1 MLFHKFDRKILISY
15 HLRARIAIKKP
26 YLTAKNRLARKVWAK
41 EHTLLPKIFW
51 QNVLFSDERTLELHP
66 NKRVLVRRLPN
77 TGMEKK
83 FIGNPKIWRKK
94 IDALGFYCP
103 RWSEMSPKSLWNDKF
118 DQIFA
123 DFARKSIAGN
133 VFGRK
138 IAAR

>member
-1 MLFHKFDRKILISY
+1 MIRRILISY
-15 HLRARIAIKKP
+15 HLHARIAIKKP

-41 EHTLLPKIFW
+41 EHALLPKIFW
-51 QNVLFSDERTLELHP
+51 QTVLFSDETTLELHP

-83 FIGNPKIWRKK
+83 NLSETREFGGEKLMLWGFIAHDGRKCLQK
-94 IDALGFYCP
+94 A
-103 RWSEMSPKSLWNDKF
+103 NKF
-118 DQIFA
+118 HQIFA

-138 IAAR
+138 NAAR